1 MEIVVDIS
9 DTEMDKIVKR
19 AKDEVREEITE
30 EKLKDYLYNSN
41 DINIIE
47 ILADFNVYKRCENL
61 NDKNTIIGRPTG
73 GSISIDGASGLRR
86 TCQLPFVVE
95 D

>member
-9 DTEMDKIVKR
+9 DTEMDKIVER

-61 NDKNTIIGRPTG
+61 NDKKVG
-73 GSISIDGASGLRR
+73 DLRSYEKIMLAMLWLR
-86 TCQLPFVVE
+86 NI
-95 D
+95 